1 MDKVNSDLSRKFLLQ
16 PRIQRDIL
24 RRFNLICLFSIFT
37 VLSIE
42 SSGAENSL
50 AENSSAA
57 SNLSQSKINSLASSN
72 TDSASSDAN
81 SASDTNSASDANS
94 AGEANSTPRKV
105 EVEKWDFG
113 VVTDR
118 SGATK
123 DWKLHPVVLIPNLAG
138 VQYAWKIKTNSHL
151 PIFVREE
158 FTLPEPPSTWKLR
171 QGGTSELKN
180 GGEQCILES
189 FQSTDDGW
197 IGHAWTASHGDPP
210 GKYEIKVWLNGKLAH
225 DFLFNVGE
233 APQLENSSR
242 DW

>member
-1 MDKVNSDLSRKFLLQ
+1 MDKVKFALSPNFLFWRASAGCFSSRSNLIWLVSLSFFLSIGSSFGENSD
-16 PRIQRDIL
+16 
-24 RRFNLICLFSIFT
+24 
-37 VLSIE
+37 E
-42 SSGAENSL
+42 SD
-50 AENSSAA
+50 SAKG
-57 SNLSQSKINSLASSN
+57 QINSLASSN
-72 TDSASSDAN
+72 TESVTSSAEQTSS
-81 SASDTNSASDANS
+81 SA
-94 AGEANSTPRKV
+94 EPRVV

-138 VQYAWKIKTNSHL
+138 VQYGWKIKTNSQL

-189 FQSTDDGW
+189 FQATDDGW

-210 GKYEIKVWLNGKLAH
+210 GKYEIKVWVNGKLAH

-233 APQLENSSR
+233 SPQLENSSR

>member
-1 MDKVNSDLSRKFLLQ
+1 MDKVKSALSPQFLFW
-16 PRIQRDIL
+16 RGSAGCFSSRS
-24 RRFNLICLFSIFT
+24 NLICLVSLSFF
-37 VLSIE
+37 LSIG
-42 SSGAENSL
+42 SCL
-50 AENSSAA
+50 AENSNESVPA
-57 SNLSQSKINSLASSN
+57 KGEINSLASSN
-72 TDSASSDAN
+72 TETVDAAISSSA
-81 SASDTNSASDANS
+81 
-94 AGEANSTPRKV
+94 EPRAV

-138 VQYAWKIKTNSHL
+138 VQYGWKIKTNSQL

-210 GKYEIKVWLNGKLAH
+210 GKYEIKVWVNGKLAH

-233 APQLENSSR
+233 PPQLENSSR

>member
-1 MDKVNSDLSRKFLLQ
+1 MDKVNSDLSRKFLLR
-16 PRIQRDIL
+16 PRLHRDIL
-24 RRFNLICLFSIFT
+24 RRINLICLFSILT

-42 SSGAENSL
+42 SSSAENSL

-57 SNLSQSKINSLASSN
+57 SENLCQPKINSLASSK
-72 TDSASSDAN
+72 TDSAATDAN
-81 SASDTNSASDANS
+81 SADDAN
-94 AGEANSTPRKV
+94 AAPRKV